1 MYPSARHEASQ
12 NPLSRQQGRPAEQAL
27 RGLRLAYELAPQLG
41 QKLGRG
47 QILLRGLPARQEP
60 VCLSYAT

>member
-1 MYPSARHEASQ
+1 MYPSARHEDSQ
-12 NPLSRQQGRPAEQAL
+12 HSLSRQQGRPAEQAL

-47 QILLRGLPARQEP
+47 QVLLGGLSARQEP
-60 VCLSYAT
+60 ACLSYVT

>member
-1 MYPSARHEASQ
+1 MYPSARYEDLQHS
-12 NPLSRQQGRPAEQAL
+12 LSRQQGRPAEQAL

-47 QILLRGLPARQEP
+47 QVLLGGLSARQEP
-60 VCLSYAT
+60 ACLSYVT